1 MKIMSVRNCLPTMS
15 HLPSTTN
22 PKKRSQFVIWK
33 MEAAEREKIQRE
45 TAKQKVFQEIETKRR
60 EADEACMRIKTL
72 PNEIK
77 CFILHFLD
85 LKKLELLQMDIS
97 TLRSVLQAGGSKNT
111 KELVKSIWLPRILKD
126 KDAKLALHSLG
137 KKANLLP
144 ACPVAQPSP
153 YWHRCTS
160 FCVWFAPA
168 GGWDAFHAT
177 RHKKCG
183 MYQCIDF
190 D

>member
-85 LKKLELLQMDIS
+85 LKKLELLQMDLS
-97 TLRSVLQAGGSKNT
+97 TLKSVLQAGGSKNT
-111 KELVKSIWLPRILKD
+111 KELVKSIWLPRIVKD

-144 ACPVAQPSP
+144 ACPVAQPLSLI
-153 YWHRCTS
+153 H
-160 FCVWFAPA
+160 
-168 GGWDAFHAT
+168 
-177 RHKKCG
+177 
-183 MYQCIDF
+183 I
-190 D
+190 